1 MKRKRALAKAAASD
15 INGFLDVI
23 SDVMTS
29 TQWDDLLNIVLP
41 ERTPDEQTEVLR
53 DLIDFGLSLGLSIE
67 DDFMAP
73 LQKALDKQ
81 EQ

>member
-23 SDVMTS
+23 SDIMTS

-41 ERTPDEQTEVLR
+41 KRTPDEQTEVLR

-81 EQ
+81 ER